1 LEGKPFRKS
10 LKRAITQWVLY
21 LPSALRW
28 WVIMECQRNLPLSRF
43 HRLRLNFNSHNS
55 NTSRWIIKSLREWT
69 PTERCLTITIFKSP
83 ISSNNSLWWRLKSP
97 SISNC
102 LKLLT
107 PMEKVLITLWCLV
120 TPLTNLPSLTSGRI
134 QGLLSM
140 LISGR
145 IPSPCISQSMVWEHS
160 RTSKGNSNSTS
171 SLPNNNF
178 TSLIN
183 RIVTVHS
190 PLWTRCS
197 PSLIS
202 RTSDKTL
209 TILLSD
215 RDKEIFLNTT
225 INSLSRNSL
234 LILNWLRSNCI
245 NSRLDRN
252 LNKVS
257 IPITSNRVWC
267 KASSNLR
274 RKTSPSNMTT
284 LNTNNKS
291 KTSHVCPRH
300 VTR

>member
-1 LEGKPFRKS
+1 MEVKPFKKI

-21 LPSALRW
+21 LPFALRW
-28 WVIMECQRNLPLSRF
+28 WAIMECQRNLPLSRY
-43 HRLRLNFNSHNS
+43 HRLRLNSNSHNS

-69 PTERCLTITIFKSP
+69 PTEGCLTITIFKSP
-83 ISSNNSLWWRLKSP
+83 ISSNNSLWWLKSP
-97 SISNC
+97 SISNS
-102 LKLLT
+102 LRLLT

-120 TPLTNLPSLTSGRI
+120 TLLTNQPSLTLDKI

-140 LISGR
+140 LISGKTLNL
-145 IPSPCISQSMVWEHS
+145 CISQSMAWAHS

-171 SLPNNNF
+171 SLHNNNF

-183 RIVTVHS
+183 RIVTVHN

-202 RTSDKTL
+202 RTLDKTP
-209 TILLSD
+209 TILLLG

-234 LILNWLRSNCI
+234 QTLNWLKSNCI
-245 NSRLDRN
+245 NSRSDRN

-257 IPITSNRVWC
+257 IPITSNKVWC

-284 LNTNNKS
+284 QNTNNKS
-291 KTSHVCPRH
+291 KTSHVCPNH

>member
-1 LEGKPFRKS
+1 MEVKPFRKN
-10 LKRAITQWVLY
+10 LKRAITLWVLY

-28 WVIMECQRNLPLSRF
+28 WAIMECQRNLPLSRY
-43 HRLRLNFNSHNS
+43 HRLRVNFNSHNS

-69 PTERCLTITIFKSP
+69 LTEGCLTITIFKSP
-83 ISSNNSLWWRLKSP
+83 ISSNNSLWWLKSP
-97 SISNC
+97 SISNS
-102 LKLLT
+102 LRLLT

-120 TPLTNLPSLTSGRI
+120 TLLTNQPSLTSGRI

-145 IPSPCISQSMVWEHS
+145 TLSPCISQSMAWAHS

-178 TSLIN
+178 SSLIN

-202 RTSDKTL
+202 KTSGKTP
-209 TILLSD
+209 TIPLLG
-215 RDKEIFLNTT
+215 RDKEIFLNTM
-225 INSLSRNSL
+225 ISSLSRNSL
-234 LILNWLRSNCI
+234 LILNLLRSNCI

-267 KASSNLR
+267 KVSSNLR

-284 LNTNNKS
+284 QNTNNKS
-291 KTSHVCPRH
+291 KISHVCPLH
-300 VTR
+300 ETH